1 MVSAV
6 HASARVFRVRTDFIA
21 LGREMRVHVLC
32 ECGSGAWIAAIA
44 PFPDLFF
51 DERPLIGRSVGDG
64 LAWLAKRYSGLRIL
78 ADVLD
83 SSGRRGAFVLTR
95 SKQKP
100 VPKAG
105 AQPVRRRTHQVAGQ
119 GELPLAPPPVYRHQ
133 RGPLSSKISAKIGAA
148 GTTGGFKA
156 GG

>member
-6 HASARVFRVRTDFIA
+6 HASARVFRVRTDFIV

-64 LAWLAKRYSGLRIL
+64 LGWLAKRYSGLRIL

-83 SSGRRGAFVLTR
+83 SSGRRGGFVLPR

-100 VPKAG
+100 IARPEAH
-105 AQPVRRRTHQVAGQ
+105 PRRRARQVEGQ

-133 RGPLSSKISAKIGAA
+133 HCRLLSPKTSRKISPK
-148 GTTGGFKA
+148 TGGS
-156 GG
+156 GQGRTI